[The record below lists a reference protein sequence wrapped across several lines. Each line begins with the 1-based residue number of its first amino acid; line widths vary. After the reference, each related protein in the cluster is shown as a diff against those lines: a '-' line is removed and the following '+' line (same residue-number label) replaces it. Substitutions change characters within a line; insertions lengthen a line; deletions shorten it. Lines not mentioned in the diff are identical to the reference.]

1 VLLVASLRLAIAQ
14 ASDGVGPAVPR
25 RVEPEPL
32 VWRVEP
38 MMVATAAAATAAA
51 VVVAVGE
58 KEPARQWVQ
67 TLPVVVVAEEV
78 VVAAVARRTTA
89 VVRARSGRRSSSV
102 ASGHSGTLPCLR
114 LGNSSRLLASIRSPA
129 TSF

>member
-78 VVAAVARRTTA
+78 VAAVARRTTA